1 MAVQYAFVAAN
12 GEVQHVMSMG
22 ADSDYVD
29 GQVYNGLTAK
39 AVATAADAQD
49 LINTKYFSDGEWFD
63 RQARANQWQD
73 WVDNAWTF
81 NSERFW
87 VYVRH
92 ERDLKL
98 GESDWTQIQDVRFS
112 VGVQSAW
119 ATYRQDL
126 RNVPANNADCI
137 SINDIVWPTPP
148 T

>member
-98 GESDWTQIQDVRFS
+98 AESDWTQMPDVRFS

-119 ATYRQDL
+119 ATYRQSL
-126 RNVPANNADCI
+126 RNVPSNNADCI